1 MILSDMPPTP
11 PAITASAFPA
21 DRCGATRQECTN
33 RFRIEAT
40 EVFNGTLIRVYDTES
55 ADYHVGTICV
65 HDSKVYNGAL
75 CREYPSVDDAVE
87 VVTEAYLADLEARAE
102 VLRALEI
109 EV

>member
-1 MILSDMPPTP
+1 MILSDIPPTP

-33 RFRIEAT
+33 RFRIEFT
-40 EVFNGTLIRVYDTES
+40 EVFNGTLVRVYDTES

-65 HDSKVYNGAL
+65 HSGKVYNGAL
-75 CREYPSVDDAVE
+75 CREYPSVDAAVE
-87 VVTEAYLADLEARAE
+87 VVTAKYLANLESQAR
-102 VLRALEI
+102 VLRALGV